1 MAVIKAFA
9 GALGGTFADLWR
21 DIITAGPFTEHT
33 VVVPG
38 IPRGSNNDRGSNE
51 YGSEGIITNGSRIY
65 VPENTAAFIFS
76 ETGIENVIT
85 ESGGY
90 EYRNGEQSVLAGD
103 GIGSFFN
110 RSPIDSPSEVS
121 LAAPNMWPS
130 STCVRFVA
138 SNSALLRR
146 WCITTGS
153 MASIWKFAHADPC
166 R

>member
-65 VPENTAAFIFS
+65 VPSNTAAFIFS
-76 ETGIENVIT
+76 ETWIEKVIT

-90 EYRNGEQSVLAGD
+90 
-103 GIGSFFN
+103 
-110 RSPIDSPSEVS
+110 
-121 LAAPNMWPS
+121 
-130 STCVRFVA
+130 
-138 SNSALLRR
+138 
-146 WCITTGS
+146 
-153 MASIWKFAHADPC
+153 
-166 R
+166 

>member
-103 GIGSFFN
+103 GIGS
-110 RSPIDSPSEVS
+110 

>member
-110 RSPIDSPSEVS
+110 QVAIDSPSEVS

>member
-90 EYRNGEQSVLAGD
+90 EYRNGEQSVLQPGR
-103 GIGSFFN
+103 
-110 RSPIDSPSEVS
+110 RSIH
-121 LAAPNMWPS
+121 
-130 STCVRFVA
+130 
-138 SNSALLRR
+138 LRR
-146 WCITTGS
+146 SAWPHQICGLRQP
-153 MASIWKFAHADPC
+153 A
-166 R
+166 

>member
-110 RSPIDSPSEVS
+110 QVAD
-121 LAAPNMWPS
+121 
-130 STCVRFVA
+130 RFTFGGQPGRTKYVA
-138 SNSALLRR
+138 FVNSACSSMYCMARPMSSSGASSEASVQTRYRR
-146 WCITTGS
+146 IK
-153 MASIWKFAHADPC
+153 AA
-166 R
+166 

>member
-90 EYRNGEQSVLAGD
+90 EYRNGEQSVLA
-103 GIGSFFN
+103 
-110 RSPIDSPSEVS
+110 PSEVS